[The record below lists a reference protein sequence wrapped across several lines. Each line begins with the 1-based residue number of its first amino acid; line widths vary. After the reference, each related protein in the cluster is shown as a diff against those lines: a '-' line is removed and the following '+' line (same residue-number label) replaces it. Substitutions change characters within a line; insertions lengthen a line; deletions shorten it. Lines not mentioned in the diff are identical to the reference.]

1 MRAARLRL
9 VHALLGLCGVGLLGP
24 VAQAQEWKTSGFASL
39 VVGRSTGACVSE
51 VGMASAYQSDCTRY
65 IADWAHAGVYSQDWS
80 ASQETRAGVQV
91 TWSPIKEWSATT
103 QITARTRPDQ
113 HLNLEWAYVSYTPTP
128 SLTLQA
134 GRKRLPLYFYSDF
147 QDIGYAYNTIRPS
160 PDVYG
165 WDVVNYNGLSAAWRT
180 ELSGWNLRVEGL
192 YGSET
197 SKKNPYSK
205 LVSDDVLDVRWSGI
219 VGAVAELEH
228 DWFSA
233 RLSYIRSD
241 FQQGLHGQGWG
252 SLPDGSMKGRQ
263 SFLGLAL
270 NADPG
275 DWVLRSEFGR
285 SKRPAIGYDAD
296 YYLATMGHRFGPWT
310 PTVGIS
316 QYKEKSRVAG
326 YSALDTRSLLVGL
339 RYELNASSA
348 LKLQWDRVR
357 EHGAQPFAGNANAL
371 TASWDLV
378 F

>member
-1 MRAARLRL
+1 MRAVRLRM
-9 VHALLGLCGVGLLGP
+9 VPALLGLFSAGLLGP
-24 VAQAQEWKTSGFASL
+24 AAQAQEWKTSGFASL
-39 VVGRSTGACVSE
+39 VVGRSTGACVSDA
-51 VGMASAYQSDCTRY
+51 GMATSYQSDCTRY

-80 ASQETRAGVQV
+80 ASQETRAGVQL
-91 TWSPIKEWSATT
+91 TWTPTKDWSATT
-103 QITARTRPDQ
+103 QITARMRPDQ
-113 HLNLEWAYVSYTPTP
+113 HLNLEWAYLSWTP
-128 SLTLQA
+128 SPAWTLQA

-192 YGSET
+192 YGGET

-205 LVSDDVLDVRWSGI
+205 IVSDDLLDVRWSGI

-241 FQQGLHGQGWG
+241 FQQGLHGQGWAP
-252 SLPDGSMKGRQ
+252 LADGSMKGRQ
-263 SFLGLAL
+263 SFIGLAL

-296 YYLATMGHRFGPWT
+296 YYLATVGHRFGPWT

-316 QYKEKSRVAG
+316 QYKEKARVAD
-326 YSALDTRSLLVGL
+326 YAALDTRSLLIAV

-357 EHGAQPFAGNANAL
+357 EHGAQPFAGNANAV
-371 TASWDLV
+371 TAAWDLV

>member
-1 MRAARLRL
+1 MRAVRLRVAL
-9 VHALLGLCGVGLLGP
+9 GLLGLCGAGLLGP
-24 VAQAQEWKTSGFASL
+24 GAQAQEWKTSGFASL
-39 VVGRSTGACVSE
+39 VVGRSTGGCVGDA
-51 VGMASAYQSDCTRY
+51 GMAPSYQADCTRY
-65 IADWAHAGVYSQDWS
+65 IADWAHAGVYTQDWS
-80 ASQETRAGVQV
+80 ATQESRAGVQLSW
-91 TWSPIKEWSATT
+91 TPTREWSATT

-113 HLNLEWAYVSYTPTP
+113 HLNLEWAYLSYSP
-128 SLTLQA
+128 SPSWTLQA

-180 ELSGWNLRVEGL
+180 ALGGWNLRLEGL

-197 SKKNPYSK
+197 SRKNPYSR
-205 LVSDDVLDVRWSGI
+205 LVTDDALDVRWSGI
-219 VGAVAELEH
+219 VGAVVELEQ

-241 FQQGLHGQGWG
+241 FQQGLHGQGWAE
-252 SLPDGSMKGRQ
+252 LADGSMKGRQ
-263 SFLGLAL
+263 SFVGLAL

-275 DWVLRSEFGR
+275 DWVLRSELGR
-285 SKRPAIGYDAD
+285 SKRPSSGYDAD
-296 YYLATMGHRFGPWT
+296 FYLLTVGHRFGPWT
-310 PTVGIS
+310 PTVGLS
-316 QYKEKSRVAG
+316 QYKEKARVDG
-326 YSALDTRSLLVGL
+326 YAPLDTRSLLIAL

-357 EHGAQPFAGNANAL
+357 EHGPQPFAGNANAL